1 MSALPIIELATIKNQ
16 SSISKAQSL
25 RYQIEKEIEN
35 ARTPLFKT
43 SILAMFRKSKV
54 LEGFIEFLPWI

>member
-16 SSISKAQSL
+16 SSINKAQSL

-43 SILAMFRKSKV
+43 SILAMFRKK
-54 LEGFIEFLPWI
+54 